1 MTKRRTRTQS
11 YGVTKREGHDAS
23 AFYNRSLYEALPR
36 LLVEVSTELRPA
48 PIVPEAER
56 SLWANQIYCQSA
68 EAMTQVP
75 DGTVG
80 LTFTS
85 PPYNAGKEYDANL
98 DLASYLQLIERV
110 GREVYRV
117 LQPGG
122 RYVINVANL
131 GRKPYIPMHAYFHA
145 IHARLG
151 FLPMGEIIW
160 KKGQGMSNNCA
171 WGSWRSARRPVLRD
185 LHEYL
190 LVFAKEQYARPDRGI
205 STLTGPEFMAAT
217 LSVWEIQPASAR
229 KVGHP
234 APFPVELADRVIR
247 LFSYAGDVVLDP
259 FVGSGSTCVAA
270 RQSGRDWVGYEI
282 EPSYCELA
290 DRNLRAAM
298 KGAGSGVQA

>member
-1 MTKRRTRTQS
+1 MRRRTQTKA
-11 YGVTKREGHDAS
+11 YGTTKREGHDS
-23 AFYNRSLYEALPR
+23 STFYNRSLYGDLPR
-36 LLVEVSTELRPA
+36 LLVEVGPELAPVISVPA
-48 PIVPEAER
+48 ADR
-56 SLWANQIYCQSA
+56 SIWANRVYCQSA
-68 EAMTQVP
+68 ESMSQVP
-75 DGTVG
+75 DGAVG
-80 LTFTS
+80 LAFTS

-117 LQPGG
+117 LQAGG
-122 RYVINVANL
+122 RYVVNVANL
-131 GRKPYIPMHAYFHA
+131 GRKPYIPLHAYFHA

-190 LVFAKEQYARPDRGI
+190 LVFAKGEYARPDRGE

-217 LSVWEIQPASAR
+217 LSVWEIPSASAK

-234 APFPVELADRVIR
+234 APFPVELAERVVR
-247 LFSYAGDVVLDP
+247 LFSYSGDVVLDP
-259 FVGSGSTCVAA
+259 FVGSGSTCMAA
-270 RQSGRDWVGYEI
+270 LQNGRDWVGYEI
-282 EPSYCELA
+282 EPAYHLLA
-290 DRNLRAAM
+290 TRNLQALA
-298 KGAGSGVQA
+298 KGAGPGDNA

>member
-1 MTKRRTRTQS
+1 MKRRTQTKA
-11 YGVTKREGHDAS
+11 YGTTKREGHDSS
-23 AFYNRSLYEALPR
+23 AFYNRSLYGELPR
-36 LLVEVSTELRPA
+36 LLVEVGPELVPVTSVPA
-48 PIVPEAER
+48 ADRAV
-56 SLWANQIYCQSA
+56 WANQIYCQSA
-68 EAMTQVP
+68 ESMSQVP
-75 DGTVG
+75 DGSVG
-80 LTFTS
+80 LAFTS

-110 GREVYRV
+110 GREVYRA

-131 GRKPYIPMHAYFHA
+131 GRKPYIPLHAYFHA

-190 LVFAKEQYARPDRGI
+190 LVFAKEEYARPDRGE

-217 LSVWEIQPASAR
+217 LSVWEIPPASAK

-234 APFPVELADRVIR
+234 APFPVELAERVIR
-247 LFSYAGDVVLDP
+247 LFSYTGDVVLDP
-259 FVGSGSTCVAA
+259 FVGSGSTCMAA
-270 RQSGRDWVGYEI
+270 LQTGRDWVGYEI
-282 EPSYCELA
+282 EPTYCALA
-290 DRNLRAAM
+290 ARNLQAVVE
-298 KGAGSGVQA
+298 GAGSGV